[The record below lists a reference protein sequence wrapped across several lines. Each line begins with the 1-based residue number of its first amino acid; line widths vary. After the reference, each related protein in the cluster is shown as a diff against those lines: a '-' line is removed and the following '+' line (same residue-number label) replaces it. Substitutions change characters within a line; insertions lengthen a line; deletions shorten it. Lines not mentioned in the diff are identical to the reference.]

1 MKNQTAIEE
10 LIQGLEANIA
20 TSKNPSR
27 IEVFKLV
34 LLVAKDLLQIEAQ
47 QIKRSFIDG
56 QLRQFEFQEKL
67 PFTVPSLDEYY
78 SKIYGIQVLL
88 SDTIKEYSNGNKI
101 LENINFYGSKSDNQD
116 NRFRPVLDND
126 NLKINRNFPKYKIT
140 EKRELKNSKKK
151 ATADFCI

>member
-1 MKNQTAIEE
+1 MKKQTAIEE
-10 LIQGLEANIA
+10 LIQGLEANIE
-20 TSKNPSR
+20 TSKNPVR
-27 IEVFKLV
+27 IEAFKLV

-47 QIKRSFIDG
+47 QIKKSFVDG

-88 SDTIKEYSNGNKI
+88 SDTIKEYSNGNRI
-101 LENINFYGSKSDNQD
+101 LENINFYGSKSDNQH
-116 NRFRPVLDND
+116 NTFKPALDDD
-126 NLKINRNFPKYKIT
+126 NLRINRTFPKFKISG
-140 EKRELKNSKKK
+140 KREPKSADKK

>member
-101 LENINFYGSKSDNQD
+101 LENINFY
-116 NRFRPVLDND
+116 
-126 NLKINRNFPKYKIT
+126 
-140 EKRELKNSKKK
+140 
-151 ATADFCI
+151 